1 MEIQAQL
8 VDTKITALEATYL
21 EVAVLLEVAVH
32 LAIVYLEIDPFI
44 VLFSTQEG
52 RKVRILLFFLFYFLL
67 SPPILTT

>member
-1 MEIQAQL
+1 MEVRAQL
-8 VDTKITALEATYL
+8 VDTEITTLEATYM
-21 EVAVLLEVAVH
+21 AVLCHLCLLAV
-32 LAIVYLEIDPFI
+32 VYLEIDPFI